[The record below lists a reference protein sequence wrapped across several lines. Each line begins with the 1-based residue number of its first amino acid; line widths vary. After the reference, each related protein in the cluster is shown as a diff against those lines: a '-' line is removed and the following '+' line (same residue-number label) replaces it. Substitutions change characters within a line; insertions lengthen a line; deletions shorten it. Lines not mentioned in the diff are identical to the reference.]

1 MASAFSSSV
10 VKKLLSGLTGI
21 GLVLF
26 VMIHLAG
33 NLTLLAG
40 PEPFNAYAHF
50 LQTFLHGSFIYIAEA
65 GLLLFFGVHIVSG
78 IQVAL
83 RKAKAR
89 PVPYEVT
96 ANAGGPS
103 QKSAA
108 SVGMIVTGLALLV
121 FVVLHVAHFKYGPAE
136 DAGYVAQAHGAAVR
150 DVYRLVVE
158 EFNKP
163 LPAFGYAI
171 FMLGLG
177 LHLRHGFW
185 SAFQS
190 LGFGSRRL
198 TPVLQGAGIVVAILL
213 AIGFVGLPLYIYFA
227 VPPPP
232 PALMAPPG
240 GIP

>member
-1 MASAFSSSV
+1 M
-10 VKKLLSGLTGI
+10 
-21 GLVLF
+21 LF
-26 VMIHLAG
+26 VIIHLAG
-33 NLTLLAG
+33 NLTLFAG

-50 LQTFLHGSFIYIAEA
+50 LKTFLHGSFIYFAEA

-83 RKAKAR
+83 LKFKAR
-89 PVPYEVT
+89 PVPYRVS

-108 SVGMIVTGLALLV
+108 SVGMIISGLALLV

-136 DAGYVAQAHGAAVR
+136 DAGYITQAHGTPMR
-150 DVYRLVVE
+150 DVYRLVIE

-163 LPAFGYAI
+163 IPAFGYAF

-198 TPVLQGAGIVVAILL
+198 TPILQGVGVVVAILL

-227 VPPPP
+227 VPPSP
-232 PALMAPPG
+232 PALLAPLG